1 MPRAVCPVCRKKTDV
16 SLSEA
21 VIGNR
26 LHCPHCHALLEV
38 VEEDPIELMEV
49 FDDDF
54 SWEDELEEE
63 R

>member
-1 MPRAVCPVCRKKTDV
+1 MPRVSCPVCRKKIDV
-16 SLSEA
+16 LLSEA

-38 VEEDPIELMEV
+38 MEEEPLELMEA

-54 SWEDELEEE
+54 SWEDELEEG